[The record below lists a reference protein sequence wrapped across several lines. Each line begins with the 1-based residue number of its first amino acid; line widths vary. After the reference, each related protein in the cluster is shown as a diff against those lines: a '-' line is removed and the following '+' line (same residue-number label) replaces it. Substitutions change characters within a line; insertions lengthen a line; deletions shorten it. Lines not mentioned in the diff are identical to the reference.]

1 LVARRDGNVRG
12 SPVTPRRLTGK
23 ARAMEI
29 KTDVTLPFPRERVF
43 VTYRDRLADLL
54 PYLPNIRG
62 LVVKSREDRE
72 GGEAYLVNVWSGG
85 GEIPSVARAVVSESM
100 LKWTDHA
107 TWRGR
112 DFVCAWRTEVH
123 AFPGALLSAGT
134 NRFVEVGEGT
144 RIEFRGDL
152 TCDASRVPGVPRLLA
167 RTINGTVE
175 KIFVGKI
182 AENLA
187 AVGKGIGKLLEK
199 EGPA

>member
-1 LVARRDGNVRG
+1 
-12 SPVTPRRLTGK
+12 
-23 ARAMEI
+23 MQI
-29 KTDVTLPFPRERVF
+29 KTDVPLPFPRERVF
-43 VTYRDRLADLL
+43 TTYRDRLADLL

-62 LVVKSREDRE
+62 MVLKGREDRE
-72 GGEAYLVNVWSGG
+72 DGDTYLVSVWSGG
-85 GEIPSVARAVVSESM
+85 GDIPAAARAVIRESM

-107 TWRGR
+107 TWSRR
-112 DFVCAWRTEVH
+112 DFACAWRTEVH
-123 AFPGALLSAGT
+123 AFPGALASSGT
-134 NRFVEVGEGT
+134 NRFVAVGDAT

-182 AENLA
+182 AENLV
-187 AVGKGIGKLLEK
+187 AVGEGIGKLLEK

>member
-1 LVARRDGNVRG
+1 
-12 SPVTPRRLTGK
+12 
-23 ARAMEI
+23 MEI

-62 LVVKSREDRE
+62 LVMKSREERE
-72 GGEAYLVNVWSGG
+72 GGDVHLVNVWEGG
-85 GEIPSVARAVVSESM
+85 GEIPSVARGVINESM

-107 TWRGR
+107 TWKKA
-112 DFVCAWRTEVH
+112 DFVCSWRTEVH
-123 AFPGALLSAGT
+123 AFPGALTSSGAH
-134 NRFVEVGEGT
+134 RFVEAGSGM

-167 RTINGTVE
+167 RTINGTIE

-182 AENLA
+182 VENLVS
-187 AVGKGIGKLLEK
+187 VGKGIGKLLEK
-199 EGPA
+199 EG